1 MRVVRVLDREAAEC
15 GGSPQ
20 AQWALWQSEGV
31 AQLLSTAPYAG
42 GIPTDRVVS
51 FESLLAPVTP
61 TKIVCVGRNYA
72 AHAKELG
79 NEVPSEP
86 LLFLKPPSALL
97 DPGASIV
104 IPSQSQRVEHEGEL
118 GIVVG
123 ARLKDASEAEC
134 RAGIFGITAGNDV
147 TARDLQKKD
156 VQFTRGKGFDTFCPV
171 GPWIE
176 TECGDLSAITV
187 ETRVDGVMRQHGN
200 TSNMIFAVPF
210 LLSYI
215 SRIMTLEPGDL
226 ILTGTPEGVGPIAP
240 GNLVEVS
247 ISGVGTLSNTVR

>member
-1 MRVVRVLDREAAEC
+1 MRVVRVFE
-15 GGSPQ
+15 GGVAGNPGT
-20 AQWALWQSEGV
+20 AHWALWQSEGV
-31 AQLLSTAPYAG
+31 ARVLTTAPYAG

-51 FESLLAPVTP
+51 FEALLAPVTP

-86 LLFLKPPSALL
+86 LLFLKPPSSLL
-97 DPGASIV
+97 DPGGAIEL
-104 IPSQSQRVEHEGEL
+104 PSQSQRVEHEGEL
-118 GIVVG
+118 GIVLG
-123 ARLKDASEAEC
+123 ARLKDASEAEA
-134 RAGIFGITAGNDV
+134 RAAIFGITAGNDV

-176 TECGDLSAITV
+176 TEVGDLSAITV
-187 ETRVDGVMRQHGN
+187 ETRVDGLVRQHGS

-226 ILTGTPEGVGPIAP
+226 VLTGTPEGVGPIVT
-240 GNLVEVS
+240 GNVVEVS